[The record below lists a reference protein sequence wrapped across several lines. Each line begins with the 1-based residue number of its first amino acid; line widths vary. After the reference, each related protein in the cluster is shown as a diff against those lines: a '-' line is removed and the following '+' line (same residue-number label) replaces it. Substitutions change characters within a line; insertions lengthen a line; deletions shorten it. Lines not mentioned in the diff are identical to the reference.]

1 VLCLLIEIDQNL
13 RELMLKRPSLGHQDL
28 TQTCGLSHLRS
39 VNSHQMRTEKIN
51 FNKRYIESLP
61 SPKGLR
67 SKDYYDAAQRGL
79 TLRVT
84 DTGSKSFYF
93 RKTVNYKI
101 ERVFLGRFP
110 DMSVEQ
116 ARDAAAQH
124 LADVG
129 KGISPQSEKHVSNE
143 EPTLGELFE
152 NYLEG
157 HARIR
162 CVRVADMEKDFVRYV
177 ADWRDRKWS
186 SIKRADVQNRVNHVR
201 QNNGPAAA
209 NHIIILMK
217 AMMSWNIRNGYIE
230 GDNPWLPIKQFKIQ
244 SRERFLRPNELANF
258 FAALRKVPDETMR
271 DYFEISLYTGAR
283 KSNVLAMRWEDV
295 DLDLAIWRIP
305 MTKNKE
311 SHLVPLTGPA
321 VEILRRR
328 AASNKTGWVFPG
340 RMKDCH
346 LVEPKRVW
354 YKLVKD
360 AGVEDL
366 RVHDLRRTLASYMAI
381 TNHSLPIIARA
392 LGHKST
398 QATQI
403 YSRLTQDPVRNAMDI
418 AIAQI
423 HLLSQTIE
431 DENDAD
437 TEFHDSCA

>member
-1 VLCLLIEIDQNL
+1 
-13 RELMLKRPSLGHQDL
+13 MKA
-28 TQTCGLSHLRS
+28 
-39 VNSHQMRTEKIN
+39 EKVN
-51 FNKRYIESLP
+51 FNKRKIESMTIP
-61 SPKGLR
+61 EGVAK
-67 SKDYYDAAQRGL
+67 KEYYDSVQRGL
-79 TLRVT
+79 ILRLSKG
-84 DTGSKSFYF
+84 GSKSFYF
-93 RKTVNYKI
+93 RKTVQYKI

-110 DMSVEQ
+110 EMTVEQ
-116 ARDAAAQH
+116 ARDAAAAI

-129 KGISPQSEKHVSNE
+129 KGISPQSDKLASTD

-186 SIKRADVQNRVNHVR
+186 SIKRAEVQNRVNHVR

-217 AMMSWNIRNGYIE
+217 AMTSWNIRNGYIE

-244 SRERFLRPNELANF
+244 SRERFLRPNEMANF
-258 FAALRKVPDETMR
+258 FAALKKVPDETMR

-295 DLDLAIWRIP
+295 DLELAIWRIP

-328 AASNKTGWVFPG
+328 SESNKTGWVFPG

-354 YKLVKD
+354 YKLVED
-360 AGVEDL
+360 AGLKDL
-366 RVHDLRRTLASYMAI
+366 RMHDLRRTLASYIAI
-381 TNHSLPIIARA
+381 TNHSLPIIAKA

-403 YSRLTQDPVRNAMDI
+403 YSRLTQDPVRNAMDL

-423 HLLSQTIE
+423 HLLAQS
-431 DENDAD
+431 DEEGTTVDVD
-437 TEFHDSCA
+437 VRDSCA

>member
-1 VLCLLIEIDQNL
+1 MLCLLIEVDQNL
-13 RELMLKRPSLGHQDL
+13 RELMRKRPSLGHQDL
-28 TQTCGLSHLRS
+28 TQTYGLSHLRS

-51 FNKRYIESLP
+51 FTKRYIESLP
-61 SPKGLR
+61 SPIGLR

-116 ARDAAAQH
+116 ARDAAAQL

-143 EPTLGELFE
+143 ERTLGELFE

-162 CVRVADMEKDFVRYV
+162 CVRVGDMEKDFVRYV

-217 AMMSWNIRNGYIE
+217 AMTSWNIRNGYIE

-258 FAALRKVPDETMR
+258 SAALRKVPDETMR
-271 DYFEISLYTGAR
+271 DYFEMSLYTGAR

-311 SHLVPLTGPA
+311 SHLVPLTRPA

-328 AASNKTGWVFPG
+328 LESNKTGWVFPG

-354 YKLVKD
+354 YKLVND
-360 AGVEDL
+360 AGLEDL
-366 RVHDLRRTLASYMAI
+366 RMHDLRRTLASYMAI
-381 TNHSLPIIARA
+381 TNHSLPMIARA

-403 YSRLTQDPVRNAMDI
+403 YSRLTQDPVRNAMEI
-418 AIAQI
+418 AISQI
-423 HLLSQTIE
+423 YLLANTTESV
-431 DENDAD
+431 ENLTVSD
-437 TEFHDSCA
+437 